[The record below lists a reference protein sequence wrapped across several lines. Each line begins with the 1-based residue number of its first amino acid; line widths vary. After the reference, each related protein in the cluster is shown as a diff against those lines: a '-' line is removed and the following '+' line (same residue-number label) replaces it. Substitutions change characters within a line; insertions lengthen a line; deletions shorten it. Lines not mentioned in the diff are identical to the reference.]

1 MKAHVSV
8 ILLLALLAAG
18 LTGRIARYGLEP
30 SSGARNTE
38 ALAGAFLEKH
48 GWRLAGRTPLTS
60 DSTYSAMVFQKP
72 GCAAPLLVSDPGAG
86 ADAAALYRRTGKRWV
101 FLRNGGVSDEPETS
115 SFVIAAAMSVFT
127 GRPTA
132 PMLAVSPPPLDH
144 QSCAVPEW
152 PLWAEAAR

>member
-1 MKAHVSV
+1 MKARVST
-8 ILLLALLAAG
+8 ILLLAMLAAG
-18 LTGRIARYGLEP
+18 LSGRVARYGAEA
-30 SSGARNTE
+30 SNGAHNTE
-38 ALAGAFLEKH
+38 ALASAFLEKH
-48 GWRLAGRTPLTS
+48 GWFLAGRTPLTA

-72 GCAAPLLVSDPGAG
+72 GCPAPLLVSDPGAG

-101 FLRNGGVSDEPETS
+101 FLRDGSISDEPETS

-132 PMLAVSPPPLDH
+132 PIIAISPPPLDH